1 MESFAPMSA
10 LQPGAHF
17 HVYYLT
23 AFDTTALAVLDL
35 LNIVFVCKGKGKS
48 GDFLIEPEFTKP

>member
-17 HVYYLT
+17 QVYYIIS
-23 AFDTTALAVLDL
+23 FDSTALAVFGL
-35 LNIVFVCKGKGKS
+35 LNIIFVWKGKGQS
-48 GDFLIEPEFTKP
+48 GDFLIEP